1 MQEKL
6 ENVKYLPG
14 FVVCTKQEKN
24 SDSGKTTPKEMPTQE
39 SAIWEK
45 NGWYP
50 DSYVGPNICKYVDV
64 ACMYLF
70 ARLMH
75 LHVSLKGGVCALN
88 WRITP
93 NAEGIK

>member
-6 ENVKYLPG
+6 ENVKYLP
-14 FVVCTKQEKN
+14 VCTKQEKN

-50 DSYVGPNICKYVDV
+50 DSYVGPNIC
-64 ACMYLF
+64 
-70 ARLMH
+70 
-75 LHVSLKGGVCALN
+75 
-88 WRITP
+88 T
-93 NAEGIK
+93 